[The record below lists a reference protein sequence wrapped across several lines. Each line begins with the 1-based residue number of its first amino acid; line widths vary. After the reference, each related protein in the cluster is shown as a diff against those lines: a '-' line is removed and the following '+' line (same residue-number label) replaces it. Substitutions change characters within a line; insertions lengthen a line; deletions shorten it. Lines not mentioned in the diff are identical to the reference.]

1 MRLEGQELG
10 LGPIHNKNIVAL
22 REFEELN
29 IVNREAAKGKKVDY
43 VVTVGLL
50 KGDSFYVLEIELK

>member
-1 MRLEGQELG
+1 MG
-10 LGPIHNKNIVAL
+10 LGQIHNKNVVAL

-29 IVNREAAKGKKVDY
+29 IVNREAAKGRKVNY

-50 KGDSFYVLEIELK
+50 KNDSFYVLEIELK